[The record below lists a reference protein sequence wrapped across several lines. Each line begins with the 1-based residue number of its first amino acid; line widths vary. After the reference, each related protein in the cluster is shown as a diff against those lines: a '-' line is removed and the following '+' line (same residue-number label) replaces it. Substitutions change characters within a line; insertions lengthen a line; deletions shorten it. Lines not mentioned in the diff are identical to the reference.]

1 MRFIFTSVNNQMLRK
16 NKMEPLRDGYK
27 NEASAKNSHIQY

>member
-1 MRFIFTSVNNQMLRK
+1 MRFIFTSVNNQMLGK
-16 NKMEPLRDGYK
+16 KKMEPLRDGYK